1 MNRKIGREAMILK
14 KRRKEMGMTQ
24 TDVAGQVG
32 IQLQQ
37 YQLYEYG
44 KRKVSSSS
52 MLLGLRLCAVL
63 ELDPYELIFEKS
75 TDWVKKVRRL

>member
-75 TDWVKKVRRL
+75 TDWVKKVRKL

>member
-1 MNRKIGREAMILK
+1 MNKKVSREALILQK
-14 KRRKEMGMTQ
+14 HRKEMGMTQ

-63 ELDPYELIFEKS
+63 ELNPYELIFEK
-75 TDWVKKVRRL
+75 TKIG

>member
-37 YQLYEYG
+37 YHLYEYG

>member
-1 MNRKIGREAMILK
+1 MSKKLSREALILK

-44 KRKVSSSS
+44 KRRISGSS

-63 ELDPYELIFEKS
+63 ELDPYELVFEKS
-75 TDWVKKVRRL
+75 DDWVKKVRKL

>member
-1 MNRKIGREAMILK
+1 MNKKVSREALILQ

-44 KRKVSSSS
+44 KRRVSSSS

-63 ELDPYELIFEKS
+63 ELDPYELVFEKS
-75 TDWVKKVRRL
+75 EDWVKKVRKL

>member
-1 MNRKIGREAMILK
+1 MNKKIGREAMILR

-75 TDWVKKVRRL
+75 TDWVKKVRKL

>member
-1 MNRKIGREAMILK
+1 MNKKVSREALILQ

-75 TDWVKKVRRL
+75 EDWVKKVRKV

>member
-1 MNRKIGREAMILK
+1 MNKKVSREALILQ

-44 KRKVSSSS
+44 KRRVSNSSI
-52 MLLGLRLCAVL
+52 LLGLRLCAVL
-63 ELDPYELIFEKS
+63 ELDPYELVFEKS
-75 TDWVKKVRRL
+75 EDWVKKVRKL